1 MNTTEN
7 RNLEALEQYFR
18 DGCKWNCVQKLGLEI
33 EHLILREDSLEAVTY
48 GEAGGVASLLEEL
61 APLYPRQYREEG
73 QLLGLYNNDY
83 ALSLEPA
90 GQLEVSIVPKENLRT
105 IQRIYESFL
114 GQILPLLDKR
124 RFRLATLGYQPV
136 SRAGEL
142 PLIPKKRYEYMD
154 RYFQTSGTCGRNMM
168 RGTAATQVSIDYCC
182 EEDFRRKYQGACLL
196 MPALKLLSDNTPVF
210 EGRPWKGYL
219 ARTYIWDRVDPVRCG
234 MLTRYLRVDFG
245 FRDYAEYLWRLPLI
259 FLPGAEGGRVH
270 RRPRHRGTVRGQ
282 GADSGGYRAHPLH
295 DLPGCAPEALYRDPG
310 SGQHALC
317 IRHGL
322 SVSHQRIIFPVPG
335 TGTAAGA
342 VSGHPGGYFCRP
354 AVPGGTG
361 AGGRDLRAER
371 PGISGGTAGSGRRPS
386 GRGGTALP
394 AALPAAAVPP
404 DCAERGGLW
413 NRSEKNIR
421 RSLKQIWKRTGRPPG
436 KTREYLLHSSVA
448 YHGRCVRTLQ
458 IPKVFTPAAL
468 EDFRQI
474 VRITYGIFQK
484 VIREYLDNPAYRQLF
499 PFSRELEELILVPS
513 LYDSLLPI
521 ARFDIFYNEET
532 GDFKFCEINTDG
544 TSAMNEDYVLN
555 QALDLNPAHQ
565 SMKRQHAFGTFELYD
580 SWVRTFLSIYDTY
593 EKKKEH
599 PHVVIADFLEN
610 ASITEFEEFQRR
622 FEKAGVS
629 CEIAEIT
636 ELTFRDRH
644 LISPTGRVI
653 DAVYRRAVT
662 SDVMAHARE
671 VQPFLQAVKE
681 QAVVSHRSLSD
692 PDHPQQVAL

>member
-234 MLTRYLRVDFG
+234 MLPETFRRDFG

-259 FLPGAEGGRVH
+259 FLPGAEGAVYTGGRATGELFADRELTPEDIEH
-270 RRPRHRGTVRGQ
+270 ILSMTFLDVRLKHYIEIR
-282 GADSGGYRAHPLH
+282 GADSMPFAYVMAYLSLIKGLFFQSPALEQLLEQYPVT
-295 DLPGCAPEALYRDPG
+295 PEDIFA
-310 SGQHALC
+310 A
-317 IRHGL
+317 
-322 SVSHQRIIFPVPG
+322 QRSLG
-335 TGTAAGA
+335 
-342 VSGHPGGYFCRP
+342 
-354 AVPGGTG
+354 
-361 AGGRDLRAER
+361 
-371 PGISGGTAGSGRRPS
+371 
-386 GRGGTALP
+386 
-394 AALPAAAVPP
+394 
-404 DCAERGGLW
+404 ERGLAG
-413 NRSEKNIR
+413 EIF
-421 RSLKQIWKRTGRPPG
+421 GRN
-436 KTREYLLHSSVA
+436 
-448 YHGRCVRTLQ
+448 
-458 IPKVFTPAAL
+458 AL
-468 EDFRQI
+468 GF
-474 VRITYGIFQK
+474 
-484 VIREYLDNPAYRQLF
+484 
-499 PFSRELEELILVPS
+499 LEELLD
-513 LYDSLLPI
+513 LAAAHLEEEERLCLLPF
-521 ARFDIFYNEET
+521 RRLLSRRTVRKE
-532 GDFKFCEINTDG
+532 
-544 TSAMNEDYVLN
+544 EDYGID
-555 QALDLNPAHQ
+555 Q
-565 SMKRQHAFGTFELYD
+565 KR
-580 SWVRTFLSIYDTY
+580 
-593 EKKKEH
+593 
-599 PHVVIADFLEN
+599 
-610 ASITEFEEFQRR
+610 
-622 FEKAGVS
+622 
-629 CEIAEIT
+629 
-636 ELTFRDRH
+636 
-644 LISPTGRVI
+644 IS
-653 DAVYRRAVT
+653 D
-662 SDVMAHARE
+662 
-671 VQPFLQAVKE
+671 
-681 QAVVSHRSLSD
+681 
-692 PDHPQQVAL
+692 DH